1 MAWGLFFASMVLHH
15 LCDLPLHHDDAHRH
29 FFPFSNI
36 RFTSPVS
43 YWDRNHYGT
52 WGALLELG
60 LVLVSSAILL
70 SNMPSTWGKGL
81 LILVNGLMLTLYYMA
96 YLRPLWS

>member
-1 MAWGLFFASMVLHH
+1 MTMPTAI
-15 LCDLPLHHDDAHRH
+15 

-60 LVLVSSAILL
+60 LVA
-70 SNMPSTWGKGL
+70 GQ
-81 LILVNGLMLTLYYMA
+81 
-96 YLRPLWS
+96 